1 MGMLEELNDLLDRLP
16 LWKRLASAPDRLQ
29 ALEQRVAALEAQLAG
44 KPGALCPICNA
55 PGFSRTSSREHP
67 TFAFAGLKLDSYACA
82 TCGHS
87 EERERDESARR

>member
-44 KPGALCPICNA
+44 EPGERCPLCNKPELERVASKPDPVFG
-55 PGFSRTSSREHP
+55 GT
-67 TFAFAGLKLDSYACA
+67 GLMQDSYRCRS
-82 TCGHS
+82 CDHQ
-87 EERERDESARR
+87 EDRLRDTAR